1 MSNQLSAQIRIKLL
15 RVARQSL
22 ENFLGHGERIQFPTE
37 IPVLQEKRAVFV
49 TLRNRG
55 NGDLRG
61 CIGQSI
67 PRYPLIEAV
76 AKTAISSAV
85 NDTRFASLKLDELS
99 DLLIE
104 INVLSPLTPSKPED
118 VKIGKHGLMINKGS
132 KGALFLPEVAVTNSW
147 DLHTLLDELCRKA
160 DLPVGCWHDREVE
173 LYFFES
179 ESWDENEFIS

>member
-1 MSNQLSAQIRIKLL
+1 MSTQLSAQFRLKLL

-22 ENFLGHGERIQFPTE
+22 ENFLENGERIQFTTE
-37 IPVLQEKRAVFV
+37 IPELLEKRAVFV
-49 TLRNRG
+49 TLRNREH
-55 NGDLRG
+55 GDLRG
-61 CIGQSI
+61 CIGQSK

-85 NDTRFASLKLDELS
+85 DDTRFPSLTLDELP

-132 KGALFLPEVAVTNSW
+132 KGAIFLPEVAVSNGW
-147 DLHTLLDELCRKA
+147 DLHTLLEELCRKA
-160 DLPVGCWHDREVE
+160 NLSEGSWHDCEAE
-173 LYFFES
+173 LYVFES
-179 ESWDENEFIS
+179 EAWDENEFLS

>member
-1 MSNQLSAQIRIKLL
+1 MSTQLSAQFRLKLL

-22 ENFLGHGERIQFPTE
+22 ENFLENGERIQFPTE
-37 IPVLQEKRAVFV
+37 VPVLLEKRAVFV

-61 CIGQSI
+61 CIGQST

-85 NDTRFASLKLDELS
+85 DDTRFPSLTLDELP

-104 INVLSPLTPSKPED
+104 INMLSPLAPSIPED

-132 KGALFLPEVAVTNSW
+132 KGALFLPEVAVSNGW
-147 DLHTLLDELCRKA
+147 DLHTFLDELCRISNLRKGICRYA
-160 DLPVGCWHDREVE
+160 EANLQA
-173 LYFFES
+173 FES
-179 ESWDENEFIS
+179 EAWEEI